1 MRRPEHNLL
10 PWPALAVLCAGLC
23 GCRTLDRSPVSQSV
37 AECRQLTQQ
46 GVNALDRGD
55 WRRAESL
62 LEKAVATST
71 SDIDARRNYAETLWN
86 RGAKVE
92 ALAQL
97 EAARKIGACD
107 PGLTVRTGEM
117 YLDMGQVNSAGQ
129 LVDEALRVDPKFAP
143 AWALRGRISS
153 ASGKPR
159 EALADYQRSLGYAP
173 DNYNVAI
180 LVAETY
186 RETNQPQQ
194 ALVALQTLAD
204 RFPPGDAPQQVL
216 HMQGIALG
224 ALGRH
229 DDAARMLSQATQRE
243 RPSADLLCHLAQA
256 ELLAGHTPRAQYA
269 LQQAL
274 ALDPQ
279 HTASQALSAQM
290 ASAGKPLMR

>member
-1 MRRPEHNLL
+1 MLL
-10 PWPALAVLCAGLC
+10 RLPAFALLCAGLW

-71 SDIDARRNYAETLWN
+71 SDVDARRNYAETLWH

-97 EAARKIGACD
+97 EAARKLVASD

-129 LVDEALRVDPKFAP
+129 MVDEALRVDPKFAA
-143 AWALRGRISS
+143 AWSLRGRISS
-153 ASGKPR
+153 ASGRPH
-159 EALADYQRSLGYAP
+159 EALADFQRSLGYAP
-173 DNYNVAI
+173 DDYNVAI

-186 RETNQPQQ
+186 RQTNQPQQ

-216 HMQGIALG
+216 HMQGLALG

-229 DDAARMLSQATQRE
+229 DDAARVLSQATQRE

-256 ELLAGHTPRAQYA
+256 EMQAGHMSRAQYA

-274 ALDPQ
+274 SLDPQ
-279 HTASQALSAQM
+279 HPASQALSAQI
-290 ASAGKPLMR
+290 ATTGKPVMR